1 MDTLIFLAVAA
12 AVTCLTLIGFYTLSR
27 GAKQV
32 EGRLQERTGSDPMIG
47 GSTPELLLGDLTPAM
62 AGQIPISEADR
73 TSLERE
79 LRSAGYYRPTALMEY
94 AALRGL
100 LVVVPLLGAA
110 VLALFFTESLNTG
123 IYVWVGGIILAILG
137 YSIPRVYLY
146 YRARA
151 RMHAIERGLPT
162 AIDMLT
168 LCLGAG
174 LNVLTSVRRVAQ
186 ELHLPYPILADEMEI
201 VSRQAEL
208 RTLEFAL
215 AQFAERVGLPQV
227 RNISVI
233 LTQSENLGTD
243 AVSILR
249 EYADNMRINQRQRAE
264 ELANKAPFKLLF
276 PAYLLAFGAAIFLIA
291 PTALEFSEFQKSN
304 LIQNSIRQARE
315 VLERPALPPGATP
328 PGEETPAQ

>member
-1 MDTLIFLAVAA
+1 METVIFLAVAA
-12 AVTCLTLIGFYTLSR
+12 AVTSLTLIGYYTLSR
-27 GAKQV
+27 GAKRV
-32 EGRLQERTGSDPMIG
+32 EGRLQERTDSDPMMG

-73 TSLERE
+73 TALERE

-110 VLALFFTESLNTG
+110 VIALFFTESLNTG
-123 IYVWVGGIILAILG
+123 IYVWVGGIILAVLG

-146 YRARA
+146 YRSRA

-276 PAYLLAFGAAIFLIA
+276 PAYLLAFGAGIFLIA
-291 PTALEFSEFQKSN
+291 PTALEFGEFQKSN
-304 LIQNSIRQARE
+304 LIQNSIRQATD
-315 VLERPALPPGATP
+315 VLKRPALPPGAAP
-328 PGEETPAQ
+328 AGEEAPGQ

>member
-1 MDTLIFLAVAA
+1 MEILIFLAVAA
-12 AVTCLTLIGFYTLSR
+12 AVTSLTLIGYYTLSR

-32 EGRLQERTGSDPMIG
+32 EGRLQERTDSDPMIG

-62 AGQIPISEADR
+62 AGQIPISEGDR
-73 TSLERE
+73 TALERE

-100 LVVVPLLGAA
+100 LVVIPLLAAA
-110 VLALFFTESLNTG
+110 VIALFFTESLNTG
-123 IYVWVGGIILAILG
+123 IYVWVGGIILAVLG

-146 YRARA
+146 YRSKA

-276 PAYLLAFGAAIFLIA
+276 PAYLLAFGAGIFLIA
-291 PTALEFSEFQKSN
+291 PTALEFGEFQKSN
-304 LIQNSIRQARE
+304 LIQNSIRQATD
-315 VLERPALPPGATP
+315 VLKKPVLPPGAEP
-328 PGEETPAQ
+328 AGEETPGQ

>member
-1 MDTLIFLAVAA
+1 METLVLVAVFG
-12 AVTCLTLIGFYTLSR
+12 VVMTLVMIGYFYFSR
-27 GAKQV
+27 EAKQV
-32 EGRLQERTGSDPMIG
+32 EGRLQATTDSDPMMG

-62 AGQIPISEADR
+62 ASQIPISEQDR
-73 TSLERE
+73 TALERE

-94 AALRGL
+94 AALRGM
-100 LVVVPLLGAA
+100 LVLIPLLTAAA
-110 VLALFFTESLNTG
+110 VALMFTESLQTG
-123 IYVWVGGIILAILG
+123 LYVWGGGIILAILG
-137 YSIPRVYLY
+137 FSLPRIFLY
-146 YRARA
+146 YRGKA

-174 LNVLTSVRRVAQ
+174 LNVLTSLRRVAQ
-186 ELHLPYPILADEMEI
+186 ELHLPYPVLADEMEI

-215 AQFAERVGLPQV
+215 AQFADRVGLPQV

-249 EYADNMRINQRQRAE
+249 EYADNMRLNQRQRAE

-276 PAYLLAFGAAIFLIA
+276 PAYLLAFGAAIFLIS
-291 PTALEFSEFQKSN
+291 PTALEFSQFQKSN
-304 LIQNSIRQARE
+304 LIQDAIRQATDQLKAP
-315 VLERPALPPGATP
+315 VVPPPPSTP
-328 PGEETPAQ
+328 EQ

>member
-1 MDTLIFLAVAA
+1 MELFLMTIVFMVVATLV
-12 AVTCLTLIGFYTLSR
+12 LTGWFYFSR

-32 EGRLQERTGSDPMIG
+32 EGRLQERTDSDPMIG

-62 AGQIPISEADR
+62 AGQIPISEQDR
-73 TSLERE
+73 TALERE

-94 AALRGL
+94 AALRGM
-100 LVVVPLLGAA
+100 LVLVPLLVAAA
-110 VLALFFTESLNTG
+110 VALLFTESLQTG
-123 IYVWVGGIILAILG
+123 LYVWGGGVLVAILG
-137 YSIPRVYLY
+137 FSLPRIFLY
-146 YRARA
+146 YRGQA

-174 LNVLTSVRRVAQ
+174 LNVLTSLRRVAQ
-186 ELHLPYPILADEMEI
+186 ELHLPYPVLGDEMEI

-249 EYADNMRINQRQRAE
+249 EYADNMRVNQRQRAE

-276 PAYLLAFGAAIFLIA
+276 PAYLLAFGAAIFLIS
-291 PTALEFSEFQKSN
+291 PTALEFSQFQKSN
-304 LIQNSIRQARE
+304 LIQDAIRQATDQLKE
-315 VLERPALPPGATP
+315 PVAPPPTP
-328 PGEETPAQ
+328 EQ

>member
-1 MDTLIFLAVAA
+1 METLIFLAIAVGVAGL
-12 AVTCLTLIGFYTLSR
+12 VLTGYFYLSR

-32 EGRLQERTGSDPMIG
+32 EGRLQATTDSDPMIG

-62 AGQIPISEADR
+62 AGQIPISEQDR
-73 TSLERE
+73 TALERE

-94 AALRGL
+94 AALRGMLVL
-100 LVVVPLLGAA
+100 LPLLAA
-110 VLALFFTESLNTG
+110 AALALFTESLQTG
-123 IYVWVGGIILAILG
+123 LYVWGGGIILAILG
-137 YSIPRVYLY
+137 FSLPRIFLY
-146 YRARA
+146 YRGRM

-174 LNVLTSVRRVAQ
+174 LNVLTSLRRVAQ
-186 ELHLPYPILADEMEI
+186 ELHLPYPILAEEMEI

-215 AQFAERVGLPQV
+215 AQFADRVGLPQV

-249 EYADNMRINQRQRAE
+249 EYADNMRVNQRQRAE

-276 PAYLLAFGAAIFLIA
+276 PAYLLAFGAAIFLIS
-291 PTALEFSEFQKSN
+291 PTALEFSQFQKSN
-304 LIQNSIRQARE
+304 LIQDAIHQATE
-315 VLERPALPPGATP
+315 QLKAPVIPPP
-328 PGEETPAQ
+328 PQSQEQ